1 MTNLNTGTT
10 FRTDSAISGG
20 GNQNIRI
27 DDNDIL
33 YFANELVHYDP
44 TEYEAIKNGLSFLDI
59 FQVNTSIHP
68 GQEVYSYEVYESYGN
83 SIAIAKNAKDLP
95 LVNATGKQF
104 DSKFANI
111 GVAIEYTAQDLLA
124 SEVAKKNTTS
134 RLRKQAMR
142 SNFECMNKIC
152 FEGNSE
158 LHINGLLS
166 DKNITDKK
174 SVIAVKGKTKWKDK
188 ENEEVFKDLIN
199 AYNDCLNATNSNI
212 PPDTLLISAPA
223 YNDINSRVY
232 NNFSGVTILQQ
243 IQNMANV
250 KIIRT
255 PELNTAF
262 EGDSEGFV
270 FFQNNNDFVEQL
282 IPSFFEVTEPH
293 RHYNTFNVGCFSRYG
308 GLIIRQ
314 PKMFVMRYGI

>member
-1 MTNLNTGTT
+1 MTNFNTGTT
-10 FRTDSAISGG
+10 FRTDSATSGVL
-20 GNQNIRI
+20 NQNMRV
-27 DDNDIL
+27 DNNDIL

-44 TEYEAIKNGLSFLDI
+44 TEYETIKNGLSFLDI
-59 FQVNTSIHP
+59 FQVDTSIHP
-68 GQEVYSYEVYESYGN
+68 GQEVYSYELYEYTGESKG
-83 SIAIAKNAKDLP
+83 IAKNAKDLP
-95 LVNATGKQF
+95 LVNAIGKKF
-104 DSKFANI
+104 DSRFINI

-124 SEVAKKNTTS
+124 SELAKKKIVS
-134 RLRKQAMR
+134 RLRKQALR
-142 SNFECMNKIC
+142 ANLENMNKLC
-152 FEGNSE
+152 FRGNSE
-158 LHINGLLS
+158 LSINGLLS

-174 SVIAVKGKTKWKDK
+174 SVIAVKGKTKWVEKT
-188 ENEEVFKDLIN
+188 NEEVYKDLIN

-243 IQNMANV
+243 IQNTANV